1 MARPFRT
8 PLYPLVPIMGVLMC
22 LFLLMS
28 LMAVPVTRNFFL
40 VYMAGGVVVYFS
52 FGLWNS
58 KLGRG
63 VATPPDAL
71 AGMEAPHV
79 EP

>member
-1 MARPFRT
+1 
-8 PLYPLVPIMGVLMC
+8 MC

-28 LMAVPVTRNFFL
+28 LMAVRDTRNFFI
-40 VYMAGGVVVYFS
+40 VYMVGGVVVYFS

-63 VATPPDAL
+63 IATPPDVL